1 MHAIKLDWTQT
12 GLQTFGGE
20 TSASAKLI
28 LKPADFILT
37 NSSNTPTVST
47 TTSITNTTQ
56 PESMTTN
63 KPSQINRD
71 NEEKIEDIPMNST
84 DTASSMSSLSSSS
97 QSAAHDNRSET
108 NLAKTTTTV
117 IETIPIKTNQDRVED
132 VKPSISQLIRFFL
145 CHV

>member
-37 NSSNTPTVST
+37 NSSNTPAIST

-71 NEEKIEDIPMNST
+71 NEEKIEDIPMSST

-108 NLAKTTTTV
+108 NLTKTTTTV